1 MLSTHPRLQ
10 SYFCCCRLRK
20 VSAEDYVSRD
30 EHQAAIAR
38 LDAADAELRQS
49 IVNTERVLRG
59 EFMEAVT
66 AAADGLKSEIVL
78 RNQTLEGKVD
88 VVDDKVESVDNH
100 LSWQNRTI
108 GAAILSG
115 IVSFIVLAATHVIK
129 FA

>member
-1 MLSTHPRLQ
+1 MQ
-10 SYFCCCRLRK
+10 A
-20 VSAEDYVSRD
+20 VSE
-30 EHQAAIAR
+30 
-38 LDAADAELRQS
+38 
-49 IVNTERVLRG
+49 
-59 EFMEAVT
+59 
-66 AAADGLKSEIVL
+66 AADGLKSEIVL